1 MTSIDNNIMV
11 LGANGMLGSMVFH
24 YLSAQQDFK
33 VSTNKHRWPSN
44 AFMEEVKNFSGIIV
58 NCIGGI
64 PQSGTSNFE
73 INHTLPVFL
82 LSTKNKLVQP
92 CTDCVYDG
100 KLPTGYCYTGVNNFN
115 ANDDYG
121 LSKRR
126 FAEQAESYGN
136 KLKIIRCS
144 IIGYDKNNVSLMS
157 WLIEKAKTD
166 KSCDGYV
173 NHLWNGVTTLTW
185 AKVLVNVIT
194 NWDKS
199 PMVTIPGIE
208 PMNKYELLCTIN
220 ETHELAVSITPVKN
234 KYRTNKC
241 LSANIKCDPI
251 RDQLCEMAALRES
264 L

>member
-1 MTSIDNNIMV
+1 MTSIDNSIMV

-24 YLSAQQDFK
+24 YLSTKENFN
-33 VSTNKHRWPSN
+33 VSTNKHRWPSY

-58 NCIGGI
+58 NCIGSI
-64 PQSGTSNFE
+64 PQAGSNNYE
-73 INHTLPVFL
+73 INYELPAFL

-100 KLPTGYCYTGVNNFN
+100 NLPKGYFYTGINNFN
-115 ANDDYG
+115 AVDKYG

-126 FAEQAESYGN
+126 FAEQAESYAEN
-136 KLKIIRCS
+136 LKIIRCS

-157 WLIEKAKTD
+157 WLIEKAKTNEP
-166 KSCDGYV
+166 CDGYT

-185 AKVLVNVIT
+185 AKVLVELIT
-194 NWDKS
+194 NWNES
-199 PMVTIPGIE
+199 SLVTIPGTE

-220 ETHELAVSITPVKN
+220 DTHELGVSITPVKN